1 MILENL
7 STGNI
12 TYRNKQNRLAVVH
25 NIEDVERKTQS
36 TPYGKLLKKLRI
48 DFDET
53 AADMARKL
61 DISTSLLNSIE
72 SGARAIPS
80 GLSEKVA
87 KAYSLKG
94 KQRDD
99 LILTEAC
106 SCDVPIS
113 FDLGGKRSNE
123 DYVRVALFLANAV
136 PLADIDVLRKIC
148 AEIDVSIAQKE
159 NAKKGVDTENS
170 STKHKYHIYEPET
183 YNDAEKSFVPIK
195 FRNEKQQRPE
205 QENHEIEKKKVVV
218 VKKKVT

>member
-1 MILENL
+1 MVTEDLA
-7 STGNI
+7 TGKI
-12 TYRNKQNRLAVVH
+12 TYHNKQNKLTIVR
-25 NIEDVERKTQS
+25 NTEDVERKTQS

-61 DISTSLLNSIE
+61 DISTSFLNSIE

-80 GLSEKVA
+80 GLSEKII
-87 KAYSLKG
+87 KTYSLKV

-99 LILTEAC
+99 LILKEAC

-113 FDLGGKRSNE
+113 FDLGDKRSNE

-136 PLADIDVLRKIC
+136 PLADIDVLRKVC

-159 NAKKGVDTENS
+159 NAKKGVDTENF

-205 QENHEIEKKKVVV
+205 QENHEIERKGAVVV
-218 VKKKVT
+218 RKKVT